1 MFYPLTAVVM
11 YFYVSDH
18 VAVAFINKVAK
29 LTMQAKKLS

>member
-1 MFYPLTAVVM
+1 M

-29 LTMQAKKLS
+29 LTMQAKKLFEVNRSLTV